1 MAEGGGAEQRYGVE
15 EEGSAWSWWS
25 SAAEAQA
32 CRHRERGAGE
42 ESQRGRP
49 RAGAWRCVSSSLVR
63 EVGDEGEKRAEEMGR
78 EIEGIGLLALAACA
92 SGGLEGDEGY
102 GRGRSQGSERG

>member
-1 MAEGGGAEQRYGVE
+1 MLVRTSPLVRRHRLAGGLVERGGELGAAVERGQLLGVVVVE
-15 EEGSAWSWWS
+15 E
-25 SAAEAQA
+25 
-32 CRHRERGAGE
+32 GE
-42 ESQRGRP
+42 EAERVLDG
-49 RAGAWRCVSSSLVR
+49 GEG